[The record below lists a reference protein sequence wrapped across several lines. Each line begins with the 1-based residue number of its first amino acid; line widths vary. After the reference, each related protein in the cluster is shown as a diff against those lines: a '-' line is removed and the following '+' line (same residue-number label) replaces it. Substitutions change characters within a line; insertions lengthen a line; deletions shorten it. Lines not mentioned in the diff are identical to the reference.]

1 MSHSDQQDRLR
12 DRIEQIVNEGQDV
25 RGRVREAFEEA
36 AVQAQGLAGQLAD
49 ILKSTAEGAAKG
61 SQGKPDTGPLKDVVD
76 GLGDGLQRTAN
87 AARLAMEEAASKG
100 KAYAEDDMNSFA
112 SEFATLGKLFADT
125 VSRAASKAGEHS
137 ADVLRDLKDHAQRT
151 AENIEPDLRR
161 AYDAAKNDAPGAAR
175 DIAAGA
181 NDMVREN
188 GGKLL
193 ETIGDLFKRAGE
205 SLGGSAGAPADDARR
220 D

>member
-1 MSHSDQQDRLR
+1 MTNEDRQDRLR
-12 DRIEQIVNEGQDV
+12 ERIAQIVKEGKDV
-25 RGRVREAFEEA
+25 RSRVRVAFEDA
-36 AVQAQGLAGQLAD
+36 AVQAQGMAGQLVD

-61 SQGKPDTGPLKDVVD
+61 SEGKPDTGPLKDVVD

-100 KAYAEDDMNSFA
+100 KAYAEDDVKGFA
-112 SEFATLGKLFADT
+112 SDFATLGKLFAET
-125 VSRAASKAGEHS
+125 VSSAASKAGERS

-161 AYDAAKNDAPGAAR
+161 AYEAARNDAPGTAR
-175 DIAAGA
+175 DMAAGA
-181 NDMVREN
+181 SDVAREQ

-193 ETIGDLFKRAGE
+193 ETIGDLFKRAGKG
-205 SLGGSAGAPADDARR
+205 LGGNVDPRADEPRR